1 MKKILVAA
9 VAALILMTLPFTAFA
24 ANAEEIFTE
33 TGDFGVDYP
42 DEPPTFLVESGVT
55 VIVPTPDTTAAP
67 EPTPDTTPVP
77 APGAADEEYAPLT
90 EMAYRLWEENKELIL
105 SGLSALFSFVVW
117 MLTSKRYI
125 PKINRAVNKLA
136 AGQSTQDE
144 QIAGKLAAFDEK
156 LNQFS
161 NYDDAAKAMQKV
173 LDECRLDRAVLTK
186 VIEMQAEQLH
196 NIIEISGLPQVRK
209 DQLYAAYRTQL
220 VEIERLKGE
229 GTNG

>member
-9 VAALILMTLPFTAFA
+9 IAALILITLPFTAFA

-42 DEPPTFLVESGVT
+42 DEPPALRVETGITVT
-55 VIVPTPDTTAAP
+55 VPDPDTTLAHA
-67 EPTPDTTPVP
+67 DTS
-77 APGAADEEYAPLT
+77 GEEYAPLT

-144 QIAGKLAAFDEK
+144 QMTAKLAAFEEK
-156 LNQFS
+156 LEQFS
-161 NYDDAAKAMQKV
+161 NYDAAAKDMQKV
-173 LDECRLDRAVLTK
+173 LDECRLDREVLTK

-209 DQLYAAYRTQL
+209 DQLYAAYRSQL

-229 GTNG
+229 GAHE

>member
-9 VAALILMTLPFTAFA
+9 VAALILMALPFTAFA

-33 TGDFGVDYP
+33 TVNFGVDYP

-55 VIVPTPDTTAAP
+55 VIVPTPDSTPAP
-67 EPTPDTTPVP
+67 APDSTPAP
-77 APGAADEEYAPLT
+77 APGAAEDEYTPLT
-90 EMAYRLWEENKELIL
+90 EMAYKLWNENKELIL
-105 SGLSALFSFVVW
+105 SGLSAFFSLIVW

-136 AGQSTQDE
+136 AGQTTQDE
-144 QIAGKLAAFDEK
+144 QIAGKLAVFDEK
-156 LNQFS
+156 LDQFS

-209 DQLYAAYRTQL
+209 DQLYAQYKNQL
-220 VEIERLKGE
+220 TEIERLKGE